1 MNMPSDEYNKMIKVI
16 SNWSGDKDGLQRLY
30 NDIYYKYEDG
40 GEMLRRLDVYQRKWT
55 MDLH

>member
-40 GEMLRRLDVYQRKWT
+40 REMLRRLDVYQRKWT